1 MTSVVMF
8 PAALMYQ
15 KGRLGM
21 HVPGISGC
29 QNLGMGVQ
37 VKMTTRS
44 WDIDHV
50 AMTTMASIMATLV
63 RTVPA
68 PKMRWYWS
76 RKVSFVAVK
85 EALYSTMDT

>member
-1 MTSVVMF
+1 MIMSVTMF
-8 PAALMYQ
+8 PAALIYQ
-15 KGRLGM
+15 KGKLGM

-44 WDIDHV
+44 WDIDHM
-50 AMTTMASIMATLV
+50 AMTTMAIMMAMLV

-68 PKMRWYWS
+68 PKMRWYWR
-76 RKVSFVAVK
+76 RKANFVAAK
-85 EALYSTMDT
+85 EVL